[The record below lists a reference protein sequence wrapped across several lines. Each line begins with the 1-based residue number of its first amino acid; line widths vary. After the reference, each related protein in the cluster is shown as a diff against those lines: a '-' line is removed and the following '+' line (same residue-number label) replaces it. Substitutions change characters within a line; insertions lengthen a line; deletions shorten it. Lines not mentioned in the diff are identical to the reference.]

1 MDKKDFFKT
10 KPLIETSSISFIPE
24 EKDFTMEDNKES
36 YLIIKYQL
44 RGRSDFF
51 AKLLVDK
58 KEIEFFTFN
67 KEYEENI
74 VNNQNFIE
82 SKELI
87 KEEASRYLNFLQEK
101 YKAHFLKNVFKKIN

>member
-1 MDKKDFFKT
+1 
-10 KPLIETSSISFIPE
+10 
-24 EKDFTMEDNKES
+24 MEDKKES

-44 RGRSDFF
+44 NKHSYFY

-67 KEYEENI
+67 KDFEEHF
-74 VNNQNFIE
+74 VNHQNFKE
-82 SKELI
+82 SKKLI

-101 YKAHFLKNVFKKIN
+101 YKAHFLKNVF